1 VTARLA
7 TLPLA
12 IALALT
18 VLPGRP
24 AAVGDVGDGD
34 GGRVGSVDNID
45 SVYRGGGPAL
55 PQAIPFRGGIDLV
68 HLGVTVTDRKANL
81 VAELNPDDFEV
92 YEDGKPQTV
101 RYFAAGDDASD
112 SAEMHLGLVIDVS
125 ESMGEDMR
133 FTKTAAIKFLNT
145 LVSAVDVTVVDF
157 DSEVRAARYSQAE
170 FARAIERI
178 RRQKAGGWTALYDA
192 VGMYLDGAAGQRG
205 RKIMLLY
212 TDGGDTRSA
221 LSLSDL
227 VELLKASDVT
237 VYAIGEL
244 EHQSASGRN
253 EARRILTQIAETTGG
268 QSFFPTS
275 VKELDAMYEKVLAEI
290 RAQYTIGYLS
300 TNEQTDGAWR
310 RVEVKIAAR
319 NARARD
325 LRVRS
330 RHGYWGPYRKP

>member
-24 AAVGDVGDGD
+24 AA
-34 GGRVGSVDNID
+34 R
-45 SVYRGGGPAL
+45 
-55 PQAIPFRGGIDLV
+55 QAIPFRGGIDLV

-101 RYFAAGDDASD
+101 RYFAAGDDAND

-310 RVEVKIAAR
+310 KVEVRIAAR
-319 NARARD
+319 NARGRD

-330 RHGYWGPYRKP
+330 RRGYWGPYRKP